1 MKYPWANFL
10 ILLLAAIEL
19 ATGLL
24 GLVNGSPAW
33 AGALHV
39 HRVCGFGI
47 VALLLWKGR
56 NVLASLARL
65 PRRGGVPIAYL
76 GSLALLVLLLSSLG
90 LGLAWSHGGPF
101 SFAGFS
107 GVSWHIYLSLAM
119 APLLL
124 WHTLRQR
131 WTLRP
136 RFWAERRS
144 VLRLAGLAV
153 AGLALWRVGEGANS
167 LLALPGRDRRFTGSY
182 ERGSFSGNAFP
193 TTSWL
198 NDNPRPLDP
207 EGWGL
212 RVAGHVERDLEMDGR
227 QVESHR
233 DSLTA
238 TLDCT
243 GGWHSTQEWEGA
255 AAGDGPGAGG
265 GQAGGRERDGAVG
278 DWVHPPVLG
287 GGGPGLP
294 AGDQGRRRAPL
305 PRPRVPHAAGGAGKA
320 RLRLGEVGHR
330 RRGER
335 HRQVVA
341 AAPAPHVAPLPQDT
355 GAPLTLSLS
364 KGLTGSGVSEV

>member
-243 GGWHSTQEWEGA
+243 GGWHSTQEWEGLRLGTVLER
-255 AAGDGPGAGG
+255 AGVRPGAGSVTVRSVTGYTRRFSVEEAQDYLLATRVG
-265 GQAGGRERDGAVG
+265 GERLSHGHGFPMRLVAPG
-278 DWVHPPVLG
+278 KRGYDWVKWVTAVEVNDTGKWWQP
-287 GGGPGLP
+287 
-294 AGDQGRRRAPL
+294 PL
-305 PRPRVPHAAGGAGKA
+305 P
-320 RLRLGEVGHR
+320 
-330 RRGER
+330 
-335 HRQVVA
+335 
-341 AAPAPHVAPLPQDT
+341 
-355 GAPLTLSLS
+355 LT
-364 KGLTGSGVSEV
+364 